1 MFNAYNRPCV
11 CNEEIPAASKLSKEE
26 EEEEKEKEKEGDGY
40 TAISGGIR
48 E

>member
-26 EEEEKEKEKEGDGY
+26 EEKEKEGDGY